1 MTGKLARAAEL
12 IAAWDY
18 SAARDLLVELLD
30 AAHAAG
36 RYEHL
41 DTLTIRRMLA
51 EALRELGEIDQ
62 ARGMVGEVVRACRQR
77 YGERHP
83 ATVRALAGL
92 GMVLHSAGELEQARQ
107 CYEQVLVT
115 GPDTERPAG
124 RAVLLVR
131 AQLALLARDEG
142 DLRTAVR
149 LLTGAYTEHRR
160 AYGGGDLETIRL
172 VAELGRLYS
181 VLGDRPSA
189 RRQLAVAHAGAYAE
203 LGEEH
208 PLTRLVEAALA
219 EVEPPMPSAPEPLF
233 GEGSTARWWGRRR
246 AWGKAA
252 WGKAARGKA
261 ARGRHY
267 GWRLAAGLASGLG
280 TLLVVAGAVVEV
292 ASGSDTPGPGPGAA
306 ARPVQ
311 ASIPPPMLKLSRAIP
326 LTPRPSASVP
336 GPSRPSPSV
345 PGPSRPGPSV
355 PSPSGPSA
363 SAPSPGRG
371 APQDV
376 VLLDE
381 GTSITVTWTDP
392 TNGTGAVLITLVK
405 AGQPAGP
412 VSSLPPGT
420 HEYRITGLDPA
431 ADYCVRIAVVYAQDT
446 MAQATE
452 VCTHRVA
459 PSAQR
464 R

>member
-1 MTGKLARAAEL
+1 MTGELARAAEL

-62 ARGMVGEVVRACRQR
+62 ARDMVSGVVRACRQR
-77 YGERHP
+77 YGEHHP

-107 CYEQVLVT
+107 CYEQVVVT

-124 RAVLLVR
+124 RAVLLAR

-142 DLRTAVR
+142 DPLTAVR

-160 AYGGGDLETIRL
+160 VYGGGDLETIRL
-172 VAELGRLYS
+172 AAELGRLYS

-233 GEGSTARWWGRRR
+233 GEGSTARRGRRR
-246 AWGKAA
+246 G
-252 WGKAARGKA
+252 ARVKA

-267 GWRLAAGLASGLG
+267 GWRLVAGLAGGLG

-292 ASGSDTPGPGPGAA
+292 ASGSGTPGPGPGAA
-306 ARPVQ
+306 AGPVQ
-311 ASIPPPMLKLSRAIP
+311 RSIPPPMLKLSRAVP
-326 LTPRPSASVP
+326 LAPRPNVSVP
-336 GPSRPSPSV
+336 HPSAPRAPVPSPSA
-345 PGPSRPGPSV
+345 PNASV
-355 PSPSGPSA
+355 PSPS
-363 SAPSPGRG
+363 APRAPALSPGPGRG
-371 APQDV
+371 APRDV
-376 VLLDE
+376 VLRDE

-392 TNGTGAVLITLVK
+392 TNGTGAVLIMLAK

-412 VSSLPPGT
+412 LSSLPPGT
-420 HEYRITGLDPA
+420 HEHRITGLDPA
-431 ADYCVRIAVVYAQDT
+431 ADYCVRIAIVYAQDT